1 MRCSTRINSLLV
13 RDVTREPHHTRRHA
27 CTHSQACW
35 HTHIH
40 TETGTKTRKRCN
52 LYTYSII
59 IKNTM
64 DFVPRG
70 ASHRARACVR
80 ARSRVCFRRLFEVN
94 NIIESNHGPQSHACV
109 HDDIDTCV
117 CGINVHTRRGHA
129 TKYTLTFKVRSVLV
143 KTVRCVRRTHTHA
156 HTIHMSHVAYI
167 FPLAWRTPQF
177 HKLHIHVHIGIS
189 LTLLRAIH
197 TLHND
202 ANMQGWHVRTENT

>member
-1 MRCSTRINSLLV
+1 M
-13 RDVTREPHHTRRHA
+13 
-27 CTHSQACW
+27 
-35 HTHIH
+35 
-40 TETGTKTRKRCN
+40 
-52 LYTYSII
+52 
-59 IKNTM
+59 
-64 DFVPRG
+64 
-70 ASHRARACVR
+70 R
-80 ARSRVCFRRLFEVN
+80 ARSLACLFSQTIRSQQHNRIQPWAAVTRMCARRHRYVRMRYKC
-94 NIIESNHGPQSHACV
+94 P
-109 HDDIDTCV
+109 
-117 CGINVHTRRGHA
+117 HTQRHA